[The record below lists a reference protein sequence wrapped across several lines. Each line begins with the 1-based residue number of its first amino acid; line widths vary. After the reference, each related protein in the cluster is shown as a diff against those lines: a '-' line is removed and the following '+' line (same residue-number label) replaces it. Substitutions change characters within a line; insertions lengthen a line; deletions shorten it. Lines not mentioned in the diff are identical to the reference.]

1 LRSPLFTALNQF
13 VDVDFGEPIARP
25 FGTTTDIDVAKFA
38 IAHEGEHLID
48 GRAEPGGGDVGSQER
63 IRYGRK
69 LATMRAAR
77 RREFPGFEQL
87 CGSTG
92 LQHTLDHPVI
102 FTELLRI
109 GRPSGQSGPRIVA
122 IVTRHDWTPTQ
133 TGTRPVKLAGHV

>member
-1 LRSPLFTALNQF
+1 
-13 VDVDFGEPIARP
+13 
-25 FGTTTDIDVAKFA
+25 KFA

-109 GRPSGQSGPRIVA
+109 GRPSGQSGPSVVDV
-122 IVTRHDWTPTQ
+122 VTEHAWPPAK
-133 TGTRPVKLAGHV
+133 GGPRPAKLGGHV